1 MSREPVVR
9 LESISKSFP
18 GVKALSDVS
27 FDLYAGEVHALV
39 GENGAGKSTLM
50 NILGGILQPESG
62 AVVIRGQS
70 YQELTPAMARE
81 LGVAIIHQELSLVPQ
96 LSIAENICLGDLPT
110 TSTGLVDWP
119 EMRRRAEQAL
129 LPFGLR
135 ADVMTPVSRLSMA
148 NRQVVEIS
156 RCLARNAD
164 IIVMDEPTSSLTSNE
179 VDELF
184 RIILDLRSGGKSIVY
199 ISHRLEE
206 LRRVGDRVTVLKD
219 GSSVGTRT
227 VADVSAEDLVRMMVG
242 RDIVANPSLRA
253 PTTGSSE
260 RLRVEHL
267 QWGDKVRDVSF
278 AVRAGEVV
286 GLGGVVGAG
295 RTEIARVI
303 FGAAPDSSGKLFLD
317 GQETQVNSPRDAVRA
332 GIALVP
338 EDRRG
343 EGLVTKFSILTNV
356 TMAYIQKSLSWRA
369 DSALERRLA
378 FGAVKTLSVRTP
390 SISQVVGNLSGG
402 NQQKV
407 VIGKWLDTDARVMI
421 FDEPTRGVDV
431 GAKQEINR
439 IIRSFASKGVAVLLI
454 SSELPQLLAVSDRVL
469 VIYDGEI
476 VDELVG
482 DRLTE
487 EDVVYG
493 ATTGKGRPVL

>member
-1 MSREPVVR
+1 
-9 LESISKSFP
+9 
-18 GVKALSDVS
+18 
-27 FDLYAGEVHALV
+27 
-39 GENGAGKSTLM
+39 
-50 NILGGILQPESG
+50 
-62 AVVIRGQS
+62 
-70 YQELTPAMARE
+70 
-81 LGVAIIHQELSLVPQ
+81 
-96 LSIAENICLGDLPT
+96 
-110 TSTGLVDWP
+110 
-119 EMRRRAEQAL
+119 
-129 LPFGLR
+129 
-135 ADVMTPVSRLSMA
+135 
-148 NRQVVEIS
+148 
-156 RCLARNAD
+156 
-164 IIVMDEPTSSLTSNE
+164 
-179 VDELF
+179 
-184 RIILDLRSGGKSIVY
+184 
-199 ISHRLEE
+199 
-206 LRRVGDRVTVLKD
+206 VGDRVTVLKD

-242 RDIVANPSLRA
+242 RDIVADPSLRA
-253 PTTGSSE
+253 ATIESSE

-378 FGAVKTLSVRTP
+378 SGAVKTLSVKTP